1 MSEFCAMDL
10 VTVREARENLQHLI
24 DEVSEHHRQI
34 IISGQNNSALLIS
47 KEDWN
52 AIQRTIYMSGILDAN
67 DAPMPEAAL
76 PDPEPT
82 ESADKSARLED
93 LNWF

>member
-1 MSEFCAMDL
+1 MDL

-24 DEVSEHHRQI
+24 DEVSAHHKQI

-52 AIQRTIYMSGILDAN
+52 AIQKTIYMSGILDN
-67 DAPMPEAAL
+67 TSTPEPAP
-76 PDPEPT
+76 PEPT
-82 ESADKSARLED
+82 EKSVKLED

>member
-1 MSEFCAMDL
+1 MSGLVAMDL

-24 DEVSEHHRQI
+24 DEVSEHHKQI

-52 AIQRTIYMSGILDAN
+52 AIQRTIYMSGIL
-67 DAPMPEAAL
+67 E
-76 PDPEPT
+76 PDPAPT
-82 ESADKSARLED
+82 PPVQPESAEKPVRLED